1 MTGAAGVL
9 VRPLEGTVGW
19 DMPYQFEFE
28 NGRKPDEIPSA
39 NYETITPG
47 YFSTVGLAL
56 LEGRDFTA
64 RDGEHAEQVAII
76 SRSLAERLRKQGRT
90 PVGERLRFGKDP
102 IAELHKVI
110 GVVADA
116 RYRRVTETGDDI
128 YVNHE
133 QALAPTNYLVIRGTR
148 STAELTNLVRKTV
161 ASIDANQTIA
171 GVATLQELID
181 RDTARHRFNMILLLW
196 FAGCALVLAAAGIY
210 SVIAET
216 VASRTRELAIKL
228 ALGARGS
235 RLIVEMLGGALFV
248 VLIGEVA
255 GALGAFGL
263 GRLAQELLYAV
274 SPSDP
279 AVLGAV
285 VAFLFFISFMAALL
299 PAWRATLLDPRSSLQ
314 AE

>member
-1 MTGAAGVL
+1 M
-9 VRPLEGTVGW
+9 
-19 DMPYQFEFE
+19 
-28 NGRKPDEIPSA
+28 
-39 NYETITPG
+39 
-47 YFSTVGLAL
+47 GLAL